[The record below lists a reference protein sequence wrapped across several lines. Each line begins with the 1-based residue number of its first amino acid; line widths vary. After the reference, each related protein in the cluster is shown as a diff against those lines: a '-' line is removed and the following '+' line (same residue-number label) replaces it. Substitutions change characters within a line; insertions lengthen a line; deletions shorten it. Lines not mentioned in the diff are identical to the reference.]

1 MVNKSYSKFIVFVI
15 TALLLASC
23 VSQKSTVVHKQKT
36 EQDDI
41 IEYGKKYLHKPY
53 RYAAKGPN
61 SFDCSGFTSF
71 VFKEFGY
78 KLNPSSAGQ
87 SQQGKTVRRK
97 DDLQVGDLVFFEG
110 RSHNGRVGH
119 VGIVSEVRRNGKFMF
134 LHASTQHGVIF
145 SSSEEP
151 YYKARYLRGSRI
163 LKDQPKEKRNTN
175 QANTP
180 DARLV
185 QATASSSN
193 QSNSA
198 NENSSSAFQQSTA
211 KLTNGESTT
220 VAIHSRP
227 ANGNVQDATI
237 TSDPTNKP
245 VKSKNP
251 EDKEKKES
259 DLKSQTATILSEE
272 SLLPPP
278 VKTTHVV
285 KPGETLFSI
294 SKKHKCTVDE
304 LQAWNPTI
312 ENGAIKAGDTLRI
325 NK

>member
-1 MVNKSYSKFIVFVI
+1 MLKRTYCKFIVFVI
-15 TALLLASC
+15 TAVVLASC
-23 VSQKSTVVHKQKT
+23 VSQRSTVVHKQKT

-53 RYAAKGPN
+53 RYAGRGPN

-78 KLNPSSAGQ
+78 KLNPSSVGQ
-87 SQQGKTVRRK
+87 SHQGKTIRRRE
-97 DDLQVGDLVFFEG
+97 DLQVGDLVFFEG

-119 VGIVSEVRRNGKFMF
+119 VGIVSEVRRNGNFKF

-145 SSSEEP
+145 SSSNEP

-163 LKDQPKEKRNTN
+163 LKDEPKQKRN
-175 QANTP
+175 
-180 DARLV
+180 
-185 QATASSSN
+185 SN
-193 QSNSA
+193 QPYTAEATSA
-198 NENSSSAFQQSTA
+198 TITPQSTTQLA
-211 KLTNGESTT
+211 NNESTII
-220 VAIHSRP
+220 AIHSRP
-227 ANGNVQDATI
+227 ANGNIKDATI
-237 TSDPTNKP
+237 TPDTTNKP
-245 VKSKNP
+245 VKSKIP

-259 DLKSQTATILSEE
+259 DLKSQTVTILSEE
-272 SLLPPP
+272 SMLPPP

-294 SKKHKCTVDE
+294 SKKYKCSVDE

-312 ENGAIKAGDTLRI
+312 VSSAINAGDKLRI

>member
-1 MVNKSYSKFIVFVI
+1 MLKRSYCKFIVFVI
-15 TALLLASC
+15 TAVVLASC
-23 VSQKSTVVHKQKT
+23 VSQRSTVVHKQKT

-53 RYAAKGPN
+53 RYAARGPN

-78 KLNPSSAGQ
+78 KLHPSSEGQ
-87 SQQGKTVRRK
+87 AQQGKTIRRK

-119 VGIVSEVRRNGKFMF
+119 VGIVSEVGRNGNFKF

-145 SSSEEP
+145 SSSNEP

-163 LKDQPKEKRNTN
+163 LKDEPKQKRNSNQPYTAETN
-175 QANTP
+175 LAQV
-180 DARLV
+180 R
-185 QATASSSN
+185 ATNVN

-198 NENSSSAFQQSTA
+198 GAASTTISQQGKA
-211 KLTNGESTT
+211 QLTNSESTT

-227 ANGNVQDATI
+227 ANGNLQDATI
-237 TSDPTNKP
+237 TPDPTNKP

-251 EDKEKKES
+251 EDKEKKEP
-259 DLKSQTATILSEE
+259 DLKSQTVTILSEE
-272 SLLPPP
+272 SILPPP

-285 KPGETLFSI
+285 KPGETLYSI
-294 SKKHKCTVDE
+294 SKKYKCSVDE

-312 ENGAIKAGDTLRI
+312 VNSAINAGDKLRI